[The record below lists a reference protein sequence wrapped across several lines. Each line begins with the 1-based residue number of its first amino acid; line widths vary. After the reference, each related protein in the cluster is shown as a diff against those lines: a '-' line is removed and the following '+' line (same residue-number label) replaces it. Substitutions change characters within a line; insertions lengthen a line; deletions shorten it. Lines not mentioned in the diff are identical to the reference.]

1 MRLKDYFFIILLIF
15 FVSSQATASEIN
27 VYSARKEALIK
38 PLLDKF
44 SDETNIKINLVTGK
58 ADALL
63 KRLETEGQNSPADL
77 FITVDAG
84 RLYRATEKG
93 VLRKISS
100 KTLNRYIEAK
110 YRDPDGY
117 WYGLSLRSRVIV
129 LSKRIKE
136 NERFSNMLVDGRPAM
151 SYMQM
156 ARPEWK
162 GQICIRSSSNIYNQS
177 LVASMIARLG
187 VKPTEKWAKDLV
199 GNFARAPHGGDR
211 DQIKA
216 VAAGLCNL
224 AVVNHYYLAKML
236 ISKDRDQAMAANQVF
251 LIFPNQET
259 SGAHVNISGA
269 GITRFAPHPDNALRL
284 LEYLVSEDAQNWYA
298 KVNHEY
304 PVRSGVGD
312 LTDELANWGPF
323 AIDDLDLSE
332 LGRLNST
339 ALMLMDRVGWQ

>member
-1 MRLKDYFFIILLIF
+1 MYIKDYFFITLLMF
-15 FVSSQATASEIN
+15 CVSSQAAASEIN

-63 KRLETEGQNSPADL
+63 KRLETEGENSPADL

-100 KTLNRYIEAK
+100 ETLNRYVEPK
-110 YRDPDGY
+110 YRDPNGH

-136 NERFSNMLVDGRPAM
+136 NKKFSNIQVNGRLTM

-187 VKPTEKWAKDLV
+187 VKQTEKWAKDFV
-199 GNFARAPHGGDR
+199 SNFARAPHGGDR

-224 AVVNHYYLAKML
+224 AVANHYYLAKML
-236 ISKDRDQAMAANQVF
+236 TSKDSDQAMAADQVF
-251 LIFPNQET
+251 LVFPNQET

-269 GITRFAPHPDNALRL
+269 GITRFAPHPDNALKL
-284 LEYLVSEDAQNWYA
+284 LEYLVSEAAQSWYA

-323 AIDDLDLSE
+323 AVDSLDLSE
-332 LGRLNST
+332 LGRLNSA